1 MKINF
6 ASFTERADRTRY
18 IYEQYMDYLKDSVL
32 DVGCDNALLR
42 DFIGDVKYTGIDIGG
57 SPDIKIDLEDTE
69 RLPFDDNS
77 FHCVICSDVLEH
89 LDNLHMMAD
98 ELVRVTKKY
107 TIISLPNC
115 WGAARIPIE
124 RGRGSFLHYG
134 LPDVR
139 PADRHKWF
147 FSVSEARS
155 FMENF
160 AQRHSL
166 TIRDMHVTDKP
177 RSGLLKLLRR
187 IRYPKQDRYLNRYA
201 HTVWA
206 VFEKN

>member
-1 MKINF
+1 
-6 ASFTERADRTRY
+6 
-18 IYEQYMDYLKDSVL
+18 MDCLKDSVL
-32 DVGCDNALLR
+32 DVGCDKALLK
-42 DFIGDVKYTGIDIGG
+42 DLIGDAEYTGVDIGG
-57 SPDIKIDLEDTE
+57 TPDITIDLDNGE

-77 FHCVICSDVLEH
+77 FHCVTCSDVLEH

-124 RGRGSFLHYG
+124 RGKGNFLHYG
-134 LPDVR
+134 LPDEKPV
-139 PADRHKWF
+139 DRHKWF
-147 FSVSEARS
+147 FSVTEASS

-160 AQRHSL
+160 ANKHSL
-166 TIRDMHVTDKP
+166 TILDMHVTDKP
-177 RSGLLKLLRR
+177 RPGIVRFLRR
-187 IRYPKQDRYLNRYA
+187 LRYPSQARYLNRYA